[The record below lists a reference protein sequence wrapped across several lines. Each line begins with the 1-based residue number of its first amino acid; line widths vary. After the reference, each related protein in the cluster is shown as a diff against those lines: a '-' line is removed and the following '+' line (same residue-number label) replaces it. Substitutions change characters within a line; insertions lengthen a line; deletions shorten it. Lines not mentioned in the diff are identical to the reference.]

1 MTIQSSVADAMRQ
14 AKEFAQEIIDEKA
27 PQKRVETS
35 SAVVV
40 HHHYH
45 DYYPIWGRPPCFG
58 GCFDSCVKK
67 DKKDM
72 TGLIIV
78 VSVLVILTASYLLGA
93 DAGKWSAVS
102 SYKQNLNDRKISI
115 IKSNDPAKHQAVNV
129 LGFQDKMLDSMKSD
143 AKIGLALKASII
155 GSAALTIV
163 GVVTE
168 GTVLAAGGMLS
179 GVGFGL
185 ASLYRWG
192 YSSQDTLLQEK
203 AVHLNHLAN
212 EAQPSK
218 SKWLFFT

>member
-1 MTIQSSVADAMRQ
+1 MTIQSPVADAMRQ

-58 GCFDSCVKK
+58 GCFESCVKK

-78 VSVLVILTASYLLGA
+78 VSALVILTASYFLGTE
-93 DAGKWSAVS
+93 AGKWSAVR
-102 SYKQNLNDRKISI
+102 SYKQNLSDRKISI

-129 LGFQDKMLDSMKSD
+129 LGFQGKMLDSMKSD
-143 AKIGLALKASII
+143 AKIGVALKSSII
-155 GSAALTIV
+155 GSAVLTGIGALTSV
-163 GVVTE
+163 
-168 GTVLAAGGMLS
+168 TVLTAGGILS

-185 ASLYRWG
+185 ASIYRWG

-203 AVHLNHLAN
+203 AVRLNQLAN
-212 EAQPSK
+212 EAQPNK
-218 SKWLFFT
+218 SKWLFFV